1 MPRFVLPLVLSLL
14 LVDVSSPQNKVPRF
28 KDYPVSEV
36 YIGKNAPLVLSR
48 DDMRFRT
55 RLREAAHEKPN
66 LAGHYI
72 RAAWGCG
79 AECLMGVVGDAKTGK
94 VYWLPHTLVAG
105 DSMLTKNSNQ

>member
-14 LVDVSSPQNKVPRF
+14 LVNVSSPQNKVPRF

-72 RAAWGCG
+72 RAAWGCR
-79 AECLMGVVGDAKTGK
+79 AECLMDAVGDAKTGRFIGF
-94 VYWLPHTLVAG
+94 LIQLVAG